1 MSALV
6 TALLDTLRADAGVR
20 AIFGHPARLF
30 DGETERPAYPY
41 AEIASAEL
49 AGLESP
55 QTPAGEHRI
64 TFAVNVRGGGRE
76 EAAAGLAAIIEAI
89 KAETL
94 NVPGMAIVLAHPVY
108 LDIVRGRA
116 SQTFR
121 GLLRFRILI
130 EEDTAS

>member
-6 TALLDTLRADAGVR
+6 NALLDTLRADAGVQN
-20 AIFGHPARLF
+20 IFGNPARIF

-49 AGLESP
+49 TGLENP

-76 EAAAGLAAIIEAI
+76 EAAAGLAAIAEAI
-89 KAETL
+89 DAKTL
-94 NVPGMAIVLAHPVY
+94 SVPGAAIVLAHPVY

-116 SQTFR
+116 PRTFR
-121 GLLRFRILI
+121 GLLRLRILT
-130 EEDTAS
+130 EKDTAS